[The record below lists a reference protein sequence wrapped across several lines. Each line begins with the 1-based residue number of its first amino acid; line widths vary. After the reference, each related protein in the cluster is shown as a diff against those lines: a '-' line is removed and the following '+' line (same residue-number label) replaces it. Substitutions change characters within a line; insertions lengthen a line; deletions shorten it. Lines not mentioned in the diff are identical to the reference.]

1 MLKYNVNTYTIKI
14 SMCGTENIY
23 RLKLYRTQIKSRCI
37 QILEIHK
44 IHLKPVEW

>member
-1 MLKYNVNTYTIKI
+1 MVKYSVNRYIIET

-23 RLKLYRTQIKSRCI
+23 RQKLYRTQNKIRCI

-44 IHLKPVEW
+44 IPFKPVEW